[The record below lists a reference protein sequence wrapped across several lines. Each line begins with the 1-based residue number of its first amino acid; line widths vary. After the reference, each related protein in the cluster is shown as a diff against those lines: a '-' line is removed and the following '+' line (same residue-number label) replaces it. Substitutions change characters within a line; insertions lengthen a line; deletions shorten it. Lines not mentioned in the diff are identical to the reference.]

1 MYTMFIEY
9 IEDIEKGMQLSRL
22 GLFNSKLLN
31 YDKLES
37 INNQNITNYYSFHI
51 SLLTKKPSIP
61 LPYYIQINKHILK
74 MIIKCI
80 IKTKKC

>member
-51 SLLTKKPSIP
+51 SL
-61 LPYYIQINKHILK
+61 
-74 MIIKCI
+74 
-80 IKTKKC
+80 